1 MSVTANL
8 SITDVGRMYTYV
20 AGGTPITAER
30 TIVFDVF
37 APATPGNYPVIFW
50 SHGHRAPTSGDYFN
64 IAKAWA
70 DAGYIVVV
78 PTHLD
83 SADNP
88 QQGNIFDDRFP
99 LEEPEWS
106 VHRAQDMSFAFDE
119 FATILADLNASTGGG
134 YTGDLSDAT
143 IAGHSQGAFTAAILT
158 GTQSTHAEFAGLA
171 DADFKQAVLFSPQG
185 AVGASSWHGFYY
197 NSPTDN
203 SWANVTT
210 PTMVLTGTD
219 DNGTDGQTYQ
229 DRLDPFEYAPTT
241 GHYAMVISGA
251 NHFDMGGGS
260 DATVLAQEM
269 AAATTFTDA
278 YVKNNA
284 TAKAALNNVE
294 AWQAAHPLFREVYEK
309 AGTANG
315 GSTAGAGFMAGGSA
329 ADILTGTV
337 TADKIYGMNG
347 NDTMNGGS
355 GHDFLFGGAG
365 ADSLTGGSGNDI
377 FDYNATSETG
387 TGTSTRDKITD
398 FRDSGADK
406 IDLTGIDAI
415 TGGANNAFTWI
426 GSAAFTAAGQARYVV
441 SGGSLVIQLNTSG
454 TSGAEATIELLNTTV
469 GTGVG
474 QMNSQRFGLLPL
486 AGAGAFASG
495 GGAQPRKSA

>member
-30 TIVFDVF
+30 TIEFDVF

-50 SHGHRAPTSGDYFN
+50 SHGHRAATSAENFN
-64 IAKAWA
+64 IAQAWA

-83 SADNP
+83 SVDNP

-99 LEEPEWS
+99 LEEPVWS

-119 FATILADLNASTGGG
+119 FATILADLNATTGGG
-134 YTGDLSDAT
+134 YTADLSDAT
-143 IAGHSQGAFTAAILT
+143 VAGHSHGAFTAAILT
-158 GTQSTHAEFAGLA
+158 GAQSTHAEFAGLA
-171 DADFKQAVLFSPQG
+171 DPDFKQAVLFSPQG

-203 SWANVTT
+203 SWANVTI

-241 GHYAMVISGA
+241 GHHAMVISGA
-251 NHFDMGGGS
+251 SHFDMGGGT
-260 DATVLAQEM
+260 DAAVLAEAM

-278 YVKNNA
+278 YVKNIA
-284 TAKAALNNVE
+284 AAQTALNDVE
-294 AWQAAHPLFREVYEK
+294 NWQAAHPLVREVYEK
-309 AGTANG
+309 AGTAH
-315 GSTAGAGFMAGGSA
+315 GGSA
-329 ADILTGTV
+329 AGMGILTGGSSADTLTGSV
-337 TADKIYGMNG
+337 TADKIYGLAG
-347 NDTMNGGS
+347 KDTMDGGS
-355 GHDFLFGGAG
+355 GDDFLFGGAG
-365 ADSLTGGSGNDI
+365 ADTLKGGVGNDI

-387 TGTSTRDKITD
+387 TGATTRDKIID
-398 FRDSGADK
+398 FRDAGADK
-406 IDLTGIDAI
+406 IDLSGIDAI
-415 TGGANNAFTWI
+415 AGGANDAFTWI
-426 GSAAFTAAGQARYVV
+426 GTAAFTAAGQARYLV
-441 SGGSLVIQLNTSG
+441 SGGSVIIQLNTSG
-454 TSGAEATIELLNTTV
+454 TSGAEATIELVDTTV
-469 GTGVG
+469 GAGVG
-474 QMNSQRFGLLPL
+474 QVNSNGSDFFL
-486 AGAGAFASG
+486 
-495 GGAQPRKSA
+495 